1 MGSNKRLPVASGRAI
16 TKVLVQSFGWQ
27 DHRGKNH
34 FVLQHP
40 DKPPSLCL
48 SIPDH
53 REVDRNLLKC
63 ELRKAGISE
72 EDFCV
77 AYEDS

>member
-1 MGSNKRLPVASGRAI
+1 MGSNKQLPLASGRII
-16 TKVLVQSFGWQ
+16 TKVFVRHFGWVE
-27 DHRGKNH
+27 HRGKNH

-53 REVDRNLLKC
+53 KEVSRSLLKA
-63 ELRKAGISE
+63 ELRKAGIPE
-72 EDFCV
+72 EEFCK
-77 AYEDS
+77 AYEQS